1 LKKKW
6 IFSVVC
12 LVFLAVLISFIVN
25 FLKEDEKPKV
35 VVIVKRLDTEYWR
48 IFEAGAQKAFD
59 DFDIDG
65 QVIAPNSIYPI
76 TNETNTLKKVLRQHP
91 DALIYTPMNPSITI
105 PVLMEYKKKNIPVL
119 FAGRDADWKDK
130 VTYIGT
136 DHFKLGKMAGELLGS
151 MLQPGNQVALIHG
164 TLKDKAEM
172 ERVKGAKQVLADT
185 GIEIATE
192 QLAEDR
198 FGNPISVIENTLQNY
213 PEIQG
218 VLTTSD
224 IIALNVLKAVEKEG
238 LKIPIVGTDGITK
251 MMKVVEV
258 GKLSATVAQN
268 PYDMGYISVEQARK
282 AVKGEYVSKRI
293 DSGVDIITKDNGKDK
308 LEFLSKILYTRGERF
323 RNFLFEIL

>member
-1 LKKKW
+1 MECRPQLKKKW
-6 IFSVVC
+6 IVSLVC

-35 VVIVKRLDTEYWR
+35 VVVVKRLDTEYWR
-48 IFEAGAQKAFD
+48 IFELGAQKAFA
-59 DFDIDG
+59 DFDIEG

-76 TNETNTLKKVLRQHP
+76 TNEANTLKKVLRQRP
-91 DALIYTPMNPSITI
+91 DALIVTPMHPSVTI

-151 MLQPGNQVALIHG
+151 MLQPGDQVALIHG

-172 ERVKGAKQVLADT
+172 ERMKGAKEVLGNA

-213 PEIQG
+213 PDIQG

-224 IIALNVLKAVEKEG
+224 IIALDVLKAVEKEG

-251 MMKVVEV
+251 MMKVVEA

-268 PYDMGYISVEQARK
+268 PYDMGYLSVVQAQK
-282 AVKGEYVSKRI
+282 AIKGEKTEKII
-293 DSGVDIITKDNGKDK
+293 DSGIDILTLDNAQDRLRFLKK
-308 LEFLSKILYTRGERF
+308 LFF
-323 RNFLFEIL
+323 P